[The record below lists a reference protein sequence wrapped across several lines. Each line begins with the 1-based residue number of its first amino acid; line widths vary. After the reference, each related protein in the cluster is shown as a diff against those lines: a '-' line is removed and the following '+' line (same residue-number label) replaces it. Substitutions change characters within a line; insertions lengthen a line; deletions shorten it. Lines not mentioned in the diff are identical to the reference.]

1 MRNPSGPLHSSM
13 QISANSHGNHYRGLS
28 LGRCIMQTTEL
39 SRQPPKQPGLSGQ
52 VDVKQFTSE
61 ITKNLLKQPQA
72 AVEILSP
79 QFWNHKC
86 WFRLKWQTCKLP
98 PCCRA
103 AGTPPHPPGPSIH
116 PWAPPQ
122 AQQPCSPLCLP
133 LLLLIA
139 PMEAFHI
146 LFLLPD
152 FRSGVIFLT
161 SHTRSHPPVP
171 LPFFLFSQRHLSKL

>member
-1 MRNPSGPLHSSM
+1 MLRNRTLNAHFQEYPEMRNPSGPLHSSM

-103 AGTPPHPPGPSIH
+103 AGTPPTPPDPPSTPGLHPRLSSPAHPSVSH
-116 PWAPPQ
+116 CSCSSRPWKPFTSSSFFQ
-122 AQQPCSPLCLP
+122 
-133 LLLLIA
+133 I
-139 PMEAFHI
+139 
-146 LFLLPD
+146 
-152 FRSGVIFLT
+152 SGQG
-161 SHTRSHPPVP
+161 S
-171 LPFFLFSQRHLSKL
+171 FF